1 MEEIR
6 FFDLRQQY
14 ALLAPELEEM
24 LRRVLEKGSF
34 ILGDEVERFETEFA
48 GYCEVSHAV
57 GVASGT
63 DALQLALRA
72 CEIGAGDEVLVP
84 SHTAVGTIAAIELTG
99 ARPVFVD
106 IDPQRY
112 TLDPDA
118 LERASTPLT
127 RAIIPVH
134 LYGCPAEMQP
144 ILDFARQNDLWVIE
158 DCAQSHGALYRGCK
172 TGSLGNVAAFSFYP
186 TKNLGAYGDGGMVVT
201 NDESL
206 AEKVRLLRQYGWK
219 ERFVS
224 HVRGLN
230 SRLDE
235 LQAAILRVK
244 LKYLDEWNER
254 RRNLAQLYL
263 HRLSAAG
270 LELPVPP
277 LEDRHVFH
285 QFVVR
290 HPQRDALRRYLKE
303 KGVQTAVHFP
313 LPVHLQPAYANLG
326 SAAGSLPVT
335 EKIAGEIL
343 SLPMYPELS
352 EAQVEFIAQCIVNFR
367 G

>member
-1 MEEIR
+1 
-6 FFDLRQQY
+6 
-14 ALLAPELEEM
+14 
-24 LRRVLEKGSF
+24 
-34 ILGDEVERFETEFA
+34 
-48 GYCEVSHAV
+48 
-57 GVASGT
+57 
-63 DALQLALRA
+63 
-72 CEIGAGDEVLVP
+72 
-84 SHTAVGTIAAIELTG
+84 VGTVAAIELTG

-106 IDPQRY
+106 IDLQRY
-112 TLDPDA
+112 TLNPDA
-118 LERASTPLT
+118 LEQAITPLT

-144 ILDFARQNDLWVIE
+144 ILDFARQNDLLIIE
-158 DCAQSHGALYRGCK
+158 DCAQSHGALYRGRK

-219 ERFVS
+219 ERFIS

-244 LKYLDEWNER
+244 LKYLDAWNDR
-254 RRNLAQLYL
+254 RRNLARLYIQ
-263 HRLSAAG
+263 RLSTSG
-270 LELPVPP
+270 LELPIPP

-290 HPQRDALRRYLKE
+290 HPQRDALRRSLKD

-313 LPVHLQPAYANLG
+313 LPVHLQPAYADLG

-352 EAQVEFIAQCIVNFR
+352 EAQVEFITQCIVNFR
-367 G
+367 E

>member
-14 ALLAPELEEM
+14 ALLAPELEET

-34 ILGDEVERFETEFA
+34 ILDEEVEQFETEFA

-72 CEIGAGDEVLVP
+72 CEIGPGAEVLVP
-84 SHTAVGTIAAIELTG
+84 SHTAVGTVAAIELTG

-106 IDPQRY
+106 IELQRY
-112 TLDPDA
+112 TLNPDA
-118 LERASTPLT
+118 LEQAITPLT

-144 ILDFARQNDLWVIE
+144 ILDFARQNDLLIIE
-158 DCAQSHGALYRGCK
+158 DCAQSHGALYRGRK

-219 ERFVS
+219 ERFIS
-224 HVRGLN
+224 HVKGLN

-244 LKYLDEWNER
+244 LKHLDDWNDH
-254 RRNLAQLYL
+254 RRNLARLYIQ
-263 HRLSAAG
+263 RLSTSG
-270 LELPVPP
+270 LELPIPP

-290 HPQRDALRRYLKE
+290 HPQRDALRRSLKD

-313 LPVHLQPAYANLG
+313 LPVHLQPAYADLG

-352 EAQVEFIAQCIVNFR
+352 EAQVEFITQCIVNFR
-367 G
+367 E